1 MPRAEAV
8 HRDGGPGR
16 KQLPDKQ
23 GNPVGAPQAAAF
35 GELKGQPGAGNP
47 LFPGHAYE
55 AVGKIRRGHLL
66 HLQNA
71 QHRAGYRLLRVHPH
85 RHIHI
90 EPVVLVDG
98 LLYTAE

>member
-16 KQLPDKQ
+16 KRLPDKQ

-35 GELKGQPGAGNP
+35 GELEGQPGAGNP

-55 AVGKIRRGHLL
+55 AVGKIRRGPLL
-66 HLQNA
+66 HLQNT
-71 QHRAGYRLLRVHPH
+71 QHCAGYWLLRVHPH